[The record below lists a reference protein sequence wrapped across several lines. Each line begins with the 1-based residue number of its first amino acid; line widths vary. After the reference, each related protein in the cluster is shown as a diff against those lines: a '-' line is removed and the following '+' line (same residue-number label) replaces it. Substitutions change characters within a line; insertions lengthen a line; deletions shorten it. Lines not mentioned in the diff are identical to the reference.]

1 MADVTV
7 ERFAKSVG
15 ISVVRLQD
23 QLKEA
28 GISSKGPQDSLTD
41 SEKTQLLTYLR
52 KIHGK
57 NESASEP
64 DKITLKRKTVS
75 EIKVPTERRTV
86 RVRGTKP
93 SSASK
98 TVSIEVRKKR
108 TYVKRKTASTE
119 ESSIQS
125 VEQDNSRTESPEVL
139 KKNLNENNSLE
150 GIKQTKP
157 EDGIQPL
164 EKGINAEIV
173 AKESVKGL
181 ENAQLEDESVE
192 SQNQP
197 AIESSSDETKH
208 DQAQQK
214 PSNLNEQESQPK
226 KGQAKAEES
235 LPSDNVT
242 KAPLKD
248 TSNIR
253 KPSKNKDKKSY
264 QKEDREEL
272 HVAIEKSG
280 KRKKKSSPGKIVSP
294 SVAKHAFEKPTAPV
308 VKEVEIPDNIN
319 VGELASRMSVKAGE
333 VIKVLMNLGTM
344 ATINQILD
352 QDTATLVVEELGH
365 KPKLVNVD
373 TLNNP
378 IELDSSDLGEPVPR
392 APIVTIMGHVDH
404 GKTSLLD
411 FIRQSKVAAG
421 EAGGITQHIGA
432 YRVPTPNGDVTFLD
446 TPGHEAFASMR
457 ARGASVTDIVILV
470 VAADDGVMPQTEEA
484 IKHAKSGD
492 VPIVVAVNKID
503 KEEAQPDKV
512 KQELSSRE
520 VVPEEWG
527 GDTQFV
533 NVSAKTG
540 DGVDKLLEAVIL
552 QSEVLELKS
561 PEKGSARGVIIE
573 SRLEKGRGPVATILV
588 QAGTLNKGD
597 ILVAGGEFGRVRAM
611 SDATKIMLDHAG
623 PSDAVEIVGL
633 SGTPKAGEEAVAVE
647 DERRAREIATYR
659 FEKERETR
667 LSRRQSFQMENMF
680 ANMEKDKQN
689 VFRVLLKA
697 DVQGSCE
704 AITDALMGI
713 ENTEVRVDVVSD
725 GVGAITE
732 SDVNLAFASEA
743 IVLAFNVRAESSAK
757 KLLEEEGIELRYY
770 SVIYELIDDVKA
782 AVSGLLAPEVRE
794 KILGTAEVK
803 DVFRSSKFGSIA
815 GCIVAEGIIKK
826 SCPIRVLRQ
835 SVVIY
840 EGELESLRRFQEDVQ
855 SVQSGTECGIGVK
868 NYNDVQAGDQIEVY
882 ERVEIAR
889 KVQ

>member
-15 ISVVRLQD
+15 ISVVRLQE
-23 QLKEA
+23 QLNEA
-28 GISSKGPQDSLTD
+28 GISSKEPSDSLTD
-41 SEKTQLLTYLR
+41 VEKAQLLTYLR

-64 DKITLKRKTVS
+64 DKITLRRKTIS
-75 EIKVPTERRTV
+75 EIKVPTERRPV
-86 RVRGTKP
+86 RVRGTKSP
-93 SSASK
+93 SSSK

-108 TYVKRKTASTE
+108 TYVKRKPPIEE
-119 ESSIQS
+119 ESSESIVHQDKLESEAAAPTEALIDTENTSTEIQKYKR
-125 VEQDNSRTESPEVL
+125 EQIRESEDSIDDDSRS
-139 KKNLNENNSLE
+139 
-150 GIKQTKP
+150 G
-157 EDGIQPL
+157 
-164 EKGINAEIV
+164 
-173 AKESVKGL
+173 KGL
-181 ENAQLEDESVE
+181 DGPQIADQISEAIHKNEESTIARKEDQPTVPSTNPRVSPR
-192 SQNQP
+192 SQKTEQE
-197 AIESSSDETKH
+197 ESSGTKVK
-208 DQAQQK
+208 DK
-214 PSNLNEQESQPK
+214 SRVNEV
-226 KGQAKAEES
+226 
-235 LPSDNVT
+235 D

-253 KPSKNKDKKSY
+253 KASKNKDKKAY

-272 HVAIEKSG
+272 HVASEKSG
-280 KRKKKSSPGKIVSP
+280 KRRKKSAANKVVSTN
-294 SVAKHAFEKPTAPV
+294 ATKHGFEKPTAPI
-308 VKEVEIPDNIN
+308 VKDVEVPDNIN

-365 KPKLVNVD
+365 NPKLVNVEILD
-373 TLNNP
+373 NP
-378 IELDSSDLGEPVPR
+378 VELESKDLGVPVSR

-411 FIRQSKVAAG
+411 YIRESKVAAA

-432 YRVPTPNGDVTFLD
+432 YRVATSGGDITFLD

-484 IKHAKSGD
+484 IKHSKSGE

-540 DGVDKLLEAVIL
+540 DGIDKLLEAVIL

-561 PEKGSARGVIIE
+561 PDKGNGRGIVVE
-573 SRLEKGRGPVATILV
+573 SRLEKGRGPIATILV

-611 SDATKIMLDHAG
+611 SDATKKELVRAG
-623 PSDAVEIVGL
+623 PSDAVEVLGL
-633 SGTPKAGEEAVAVE
+633 SGTPKAGEEAVVVE

-659 FEKERETR
+659 TEKERETR

-680 ANMEKDKQN
+680 ANMQEDKQN
-689 VFRVLLKA
+689 VLRVLLKA

-704 AITDALMGI
+704 AIVDALLKI
-713 ENTEVRVDVVSD
+713 ENSEVRVEVVGD

-770 SVIYELIDDVKA
+770 SVIYELISDVRT

-794 KILGTAEVK
+794 NILGTAEVK

-815 GCIVAEGIIKK
+815 GCIVAEGLIKK

-840 EGELESLRRFQEDVQ
+840 EGELESLRRFKEDVE

-868 NYNDVQAGDQIEVY
+868 NYNDVQPGDQIEVF
-882 ERVEIAR
+882 ERVEVAR
-889 KVQ
+889 SV

>member
-7 ERFAKSVG
+7 ARFAKSVG
-15 ISVVRLQD
+15 ISVVRLQE
-23 QLKEA
+23 QLNEA
-28 GISSKGPQDSLTD
+28 GISSKEPSDSLTD

-64 DKITLKRKTVS
+64 DKITLRRKTVS
-75 EIKVPTERRTV
+75 EIKVSTERRPL
-86 RVRGTKP
+86 RVRGAKPP
-93 SSASK
+93 SSSK

-108 TYVKRKTASTE
+108 TYVKRK
-119 ESSIQS
+119 
-125 VEQDNSRTESPEVL
+125 
-139 KKNLNENNSLE
+139 
-150 GIKQTKP
+150 
-157 EDGIQPL
+157 
-164 EKGINAEIV
+164 
-173 AKESVKGL
+173 
-181 ENAQLEDESVE
+181 
-192 SQNQP
+192 
-197 AIESSSDETKH
+197 
-208 DQAQQK
+208 
-214 PSNLNEQESQPK
+214 
-226 KGQAKAEES
+226 
-235 LPSDNVT
+235 LPSDEELPESIVHQDKLETEVAAPTEVT
-242 KAPLKD
+242 VDNENLSADMQKDKPEQPRRAEDSIDDGSPTGDRPSVGDTNDQIGEETETNEESVGAREEYQPKGPSTNSEKFSDSKRAEQGDPGDVKVNDRSPVGEAEKAPLKD

-253 KPSKNKDKKSY
+253 KGSKNKDKKSY

-280 KRKKKSSPGKIVSP
+280 KRRKKSAVSKVV
-294 SVAKHAFEKPTAPV
+294 STNTTKHGFEKPTSPV
-308 VKEVEIPDNIN
+308 VKDVEIPDNIN

-352 QDTATLVVEELGH
+352 QDTATIVVEELGH
-365 KPKLVNVD
+365 KPKPVTVD
-373 TLNNP
+373 VLDNP
-378 IELDSSDLGEPVPR
+378 VELESRDLGEPLPR

-411 FIRQSKVAAG
+411 YIRESKVAAG

-432 YRVPTPNGDVTFLD
+432 YRVATSGGDITFLD

-484 IKHAKSGD
+484 IKHAKSGE
-492 VPIVVAVNKID
+492 VPVVVAVNKID

-540 DGVDKLLEAVIL
+540 DGIDKLLEAVIL

-561 PEKGSARGVIIE
+561 PEKGSARGVVVE
-573 SRLEKGRGPVATILV
+573 SRLEKGRGPIATILV
-588 QAGTLNKGD
+588 QAGTLTKGD

-611 SDATKIMLDHAG
+611 SDATKRNLDKAR
-623 PSDAVEIVGL
+623 PSDAVEIIGL
-633 SGTPKAGEEAVAVE
+633 SGTPKAGEEAVVVE

-680 ANMEKDKQN
+680 ANMQKNRQN
-689 VFRVLLKA
+689 IFRVLLKA

-704 AITDALMGI
+704 AIVDALLKI
-713 ENTEVRVDVVSD
+713 ENSEVRVEVVSD

-770 SVIYELIDDVKA
+770 SVIYELIDDVRT

-794 KILGTAEVK
+794 NILGTAEVR

-815 GCIVAEGIIKK
+815 GCIVAEGVIKR

-840 EGELESLRRFQEDVQ
+840 EGELESLRRFKEDVQ

-868 NYNDVQAGDQIEVY
+868 NYNDVQPGDQIEVY
-882 ERVEIAR
+882 ERIEVAR
-889 KVQ
+889 SV

>member
-15 ISVVRLQD
+15 ISVIRLQE
-23 QLKEA
+23 QLNEA
-28 GISSKGPQDSLTD
+28 GISSKSPSDSLSD
-41 SEKTQLLTYLR
+41 AEKTQLLSYLR

-64 DKITLKRKTVS
+64 DKITLRRKTVS
-75 EIKVPTERRTV
+75 EIKVPSERRPV
-86 RVRGTKP
+86 RIRGAKSP
-93 SSASK
+93 SSSK

-108 TYVKRKTASTE
+108 TYVKRKPPSEEEISESILQQDKASPDVEISTE
-119 ESSIQS
+119 TPIGRDNLKTEIQKDKPEEMRQTEGNPDNNLPVNQENAASESGDQFSAESIERDKSSDLTKEHQS
-125 VEQDNSRTESPEVL
+125 KAQGANPESP
-139 KKNLNENNSLE
+139 SDLE
-150 GIKQTKP
+150 
-157 EDGIQPL
+157 
-164 EKGINAEIV
+164 
-173 AKESVKGL
+173 S
-181 ENAQLEDESVE
+181 
-192 SQNQP
+192 
-197 AIESSSDETKH
+197 IE
-208 DQAQQK
+208 
-214 PSNLNEQESQPK
+214 
-226 KGQAKAEES
+226 KAEDAKTEARES
-235 LPSDNVT
+235 PSTNEVN

-253 KPSKNKDKKSY
+253 KGPKNKDKKSF

-280 KRKKKSSPGKIVSP
+280 KRRKKSATNKVVPTSTT
-294 SVAKHAFEKPTAPV
+294 KHGFEKPTAPV
-308 VKEVEIPDNIN
+308 VKDVEIPDNIN

-333 VIKVLMNLGTM
+333 VIKVLMNLGSM

-365 KPKLVNVD
+365 KPKPVKVD
-373 TLNNP
+373 VLDNP
-378 IELDSSDLGEPVPR
+378 VELESKDLGEPVPR

-411 FIRQSKVAAG
+411 YIRESKVAAG

-432 YRVPTPNGDVTFLD
+432 YRVATSGGDITFLD

-484 IKHAKSGD
+484 IKHAKSGE
-492 VPIVVAVNKID
+492 VPVVVAVNKID

-540 DGVDKLLEAVIL
+540 DGIDTLLEAVIL

-561 PEKGSARGVIIE
+561 PSEGSARGVVVE
-573 SRLEKGRGPVATILV
+573 SRLEKGRGPVTTILV

-611 SDATKIMLDHAG
+611 SDATNNSLDKAG

-633 SGTPKAGEEAVAVE
+633 SGTPKAGEEAVVVE

-680 ANMEKDKQN
+680 ANMQTNKQN

-704 AITDALMGI
+704 AITDALLKI
-713 ENTEVRVDVVSD
+713 ENSEVRVEVVSD

-743 IVLAFNVRAESSAK
+743 IVLAFNVRAETSAK

-770 SVIYELIDDVKA
+770 SVIYELIEDVRT
-782 AVSGLLAPEVRE
+782 AVSGLLTPEVRE
-794 KILGTAEVK
+794 NILGTAEVK

-840 EGELESLRRFQEDVQ
+840 EGELESLRRFKEDVQ
-855 SVQSGTECGIGVK
+855 TVQSGTECGIGVK
-868 NYNDVQAGDQIEVY
+868 NYNDVQPGDQIEVY
-882 ERVEIAR
+882 ERVEVAR
-889 KVQ
+889 SV

>member
-15 ISVVRLQD
+15 ISVIRLQE
-23 QLKEA
+23 QLNEA
-28 GISSKGPQDSLTD
+28 GISSKSPSDSLSD
-41 SEKTQLLTYLR
+41 AEKTQLLSYLR

-64 DKITLKRKTVS
+64 DKITLRRKTVS
-75 EIKVPTERRTV
+75 EIKVPSERRPV
-86 RVRGTKP
+86 RIRGAKSP
-93 SSASK
+93 SSSK

-108 TYVKRKTASTE
+108 TYVKRKPASEEEISESIVQRDEAKLDVEVSTE
-119 ESSIQS
+119 TAISR
-125 VEQDNSRTESPEVL
+125 DNIKTEPQKDKPE
-139 KKNLNENNSLE
+139 E
-150 GIKQTKP
+150 IKQTKNVP
-157 EDGIQPL
+157 DNNLPINQEGIASETAEEIDAEALGTDRPS
-164 EKGINAEIV
+164 GTINEHQS
-173 AKESVKGL
+173 K
-181 ENAQLEDESVE
+181 AQGA
-192 SQNQP
+192 NP
-197 AIESSSDETKH
+197 ESSSDFESIEKEEDAKTE
-208 DQAQQK
+208 AGE
-214 PSNLNEQESQPK
+214 SSSTNEV
-226 KGQAKAEES
+226 
-235 LPSDNVT
+235 N

-253 KPSKNKDKKSY
+253 KGPKNKEKKSY

-280 KRKKKSSPGKIVSP
+280 KRRKKSAINKVVST
-294 SVAKHAFEKPTAPV
+294 STTKHGFEKPTAPV

-333 VIKVLMNLGTM
+333 VIKVLMNLGSM

-365 KPKLVNVD
+365 KPKPVKVD
-373 TLNNP
+373 VLENP
-378 IELDSSDLGEPVPR
+378 VELESKDLGEPVPR

-411 FIRQSKVAAG
+411 YIRKSKVAAG

-432 YRVPTPNGDVTFLD
+432 YRVATPGGDITFLD

-457 ARGASVTDIVILV
+457 ARGASLTDIVILV

-484 IKHAKSGD
+484 IKHAKSGE
-492 VPIVVAVNKID
+492 VPVVVAVNKID

-520 VVPEEWG
+520 LVPEEW

-540 DGVDKLLEAVIL
+540 DGIDTLLEAVIL

-561 PEKGSARGVIIE
+561 PNKGSARGIVVE
-573 SRLEKGRGPVATILV
+573 SRLEKGRGPVTTILV

-611 SDATKIMLDHAG
+611 SDATNSSLDKAG

-633 SGTPKAGEEAVAVE
+633 SGTPKAGEEAVVVE

-667 LSRRQSFQMENMF
+667 LSRRQSFQMENVF
-680 ANMEKDKQN
+680 ANMQTNKQN
-689 VFRVLLKA
+689 VLRVLLKA

-704 AITDALMGI
+704 AITDALLKI
-713 ENTEVRVDVVSD
+713 ENSEVRVEVVGD

-743 IVLAFNVRAESSAK
+743 IVLAFNVRAETSAK

-770 SVIYELIDDVKA
+770 SVIYELIEDVRT

-794 KILGTAEVK
+794 NILGTAEVK

-815 GCIVAEGIIKK
+815 GCIVAEGVIKK
-826 SCPIRVLRQ
+826 VAP
-835 SVVIY
+835 
-840 EGELESLRRFQEDVQ
+840 
-855 SVQSGTECGIGVK
+855 
-868 NYNDVQAGDQIEVY
+868 
-882 ERVEIAR
+882 
-889 KVQ
+889 

>member
-15 ISVVRLQD
+15 ISVIRLQE
-23 QLKEA
+23 QLNEA
-28 GISSKGPQDSLTD
+28 GISSKSPSDSLSD
-41 SEKTQLLTYLR
+41 AEKTQLLSYLR

-64 DKITLKRKTVS
+64 NKITLRRKTVS
-75 EIKVPTERRTV
+75 EIKVPSERRPV
-86 RVRGTKP
+86 RIRGAKSP
-93 SSASK
+93 SSSK

-108 TYVKRKTASTE
+108 TYVKRKPASEEEISESIVQRDEAKLDVEVSTE
-119 ESSIQS
+119 TAISR
-125 VEQDNSRTESPEVL
+125 DNLKTEPQKDKPEEIRQT
-139 KKNLNENNSLE
+139 KNVPDNNLPINQE
-150 GIKQTKP
+150 GIASETAEEIDAEALGTDRP
-157 EDGIQPL
+157 SGT
-164 EKGINAEIV
+164 INEHQS
-173 AKESVKGL
+173 K
-181 ENAQLEDESVE
+181 AQGA
-192 SQNQP
+192 NP
-197 AIESSSDETKH
+197 ESSSDFESIEKEEDAKTE
-208 DQAQQK
+208 AGE
-214 PSNLNEQESQPK
+214 SSSTNEVNE
-226 KGQAKAEES
+226 
-235 LPSDNVT
+235 
-242 KAPLKD
+242 APLKD

-253 KPSKNKDKKSY
+253 KGPKNKEKKSY

-280 KRKKKSSPGKIVSP
+280 KRRKKSATNKVVST
-294 SVAKHAFEKPTAPV
+294 STTKHGFEKPTAPV

-333 VIKVLMNLGTM
+333 VIKVLMNLGSM

-365 KPKLVNVD
+365 KPKPVKVD
-373 TLNNP
+373 VLENP
-378 IELDSSDLGEPVPR
+378 VELESKDLGEPVPR

-411 FIRQSKVAAG
+411 YIRKSKVAAG

-432 YRVPTPNGDVTFLD
+432 YRVATPGGDITFLD

-457 ARGASVTDIVILV
+457 ARGASLTDIVILV

-484 IKHAKSGD
+484 IKHAKSGE
-492 VPIVVAVNKID
+492 VPVVVAVNKID

-520 VVPEEWG
+520 LVPEEWG

-540 DGVDKLLEAVIL
+540 DGIDTLLEAVIL

-561 PEKGSARGVIIE
+561 PNKGSARGIVVE
-573 SRLEKGRGPVATILV
+573 SRLEKGRGPVTTILV
-588 QAGTLNKGD
+588 QAGTLNKGN

-611 SDATKIMLDHAG
+611 SDATNSSLDKAG

-633 SGTPKAGEEAVAVE
+633 SGTPKAGEEAVVVE

-667 LSRRQSFQMENMF
+667 LSRRQSFQMENVF
-680 ANMEKDKQN
+680 ANMQTNKQN

-704 AITDALMGI
+704 AITDALLKI
-713 ENTEVRVDVVSD
+713 ENSEVRVEVVGD

-743 IVLAFNVRAESSAK
+743 IVLAFNVRAETSAK

-770 SVIYELIDDVKA
+770 SVIYELIEDVRT

-794 KILGTAEVK
+794 NILGTAEVK

-815 GCIVAEGIIKK
+815 GCIVAEGVIKK

-840 EGELESLRRFQEDVQ
+840 EGELESLRRFKEDVQ
-855 SVQSGTECGIGVK
+855 TVQSGTECGIGVK
-868 NYNDVQAGDQIEVY
+868 NYNDVQPGDQIEVY
-882 ERVEIAR
+882 ERVEFAR
-889 KVQ
+889 SV